1 MRRHRSPAGQ
11 EEDSQIELFDQARTA
26 APELSV
32 ARAVVGREAEDEVEG
47 VSGADWVAAERA
59 RPDLPDETIDG
70 LSELE
75 EEVRRQAEDV
85 PTGAPSP
92 LLFDTDRPV
101 EPEEALANQGEFP
114 DLADQGEIPDPQLPD
129 TRRRG
134 GR

>member
-1 MRRHRSPAGQ
+1 MRHHRSPAGQ
-11 EEDSQIELFDQARTA
+11 EEESQIEMFDQARTD

-32 ARAVVGREAEDEVEG
+32 ARAVVGREVEDEVEG

-85 PTGAPSP
+85 PIGAANP
-92 LLFDTDRPV
+92 LLFDVDRPI

-114 DLADQGEIPDPQLPD
+114 DLADQGEVTDAQVPDP
-129 TRRRG
+129 RRRG

>member
-11 EEDSQIELFDQARTA
+11 EEDSQIEMFDQAGTA

-85 PTGAPSP
+85 PTGAPNP
-92 LLFDTDRPV
+92 LLFDADRPV

-114 DLADQGEIPDPQLPD
+114 DLADQAEAPYVQPPGK
-129 TRRRG
+129 R
-134 GR
+134 